1 MMVLFLLILVFLI
14 IIGLECPPLVR
25 TQKWRELMAVSLLM
39 LVGMSL
45 STALV
50 LDIPLPDPNK
60 PLEIVFKP
68 LVEWLMAE

>member
-1 MMVLFLLILVFLI
+1 MMLFLLILVFLF
-14 IIGLECPPLVR
+14 IIGLEFPPLLR
-25 TQKWRELMAVSLLM
+25 NKKWRELVAVSVLM
-39 LVGMSL
+39 LMGMSL

-60 PLEIVFKP
+60 PFEIIFKP

>member
-1 MMVLFLLILVFLI
+1 MILFLLVIVFLV
-14 IIGLECPPLVR
+14 IIGLEFPPLVR
-25 TQKWRELMAVSLLM
+25 TKQWRELMAVSVLM

-68 LVEWLMAE
+68 LVEWMMAE